1 MSEKSNNED
10 GEKSE
15 RNNDEEKLAQLD
27 KDELEKIADEDQND
41 LKLLKD
47 VSIYSNKLQFIKLF
61 LGTVFYTFTLHLFR
75 RCITG
80 LI

>member
-1 MSEKSNNED
+1 MSKKSNSED

-47 VSIYSNKLQFIKLF
+47 VSIYSNELPFIKLF
-61 LGTVFYTFTLHLFR
+61 MVTGFYNFTLYLCH
-75 RCITG
+75 RCMTG